1 MKIEPGLSAPV
12 SITSDG
18 NMSISAVTSSAND
31 GTSQNAMV
39 ALIDQKLKR
48 ELQKSSNFYVNNA
61 PESASDRQK
70 RLFVWQKIIIS
81 LAHHTYLYKD
91 LRIGDC
97 RSVYYRANIMA
108 QKSNHERVAELI
120 PKLFLNPK
128 RERVGFQNWFNDMMH
143 IFHELEMME
152 AKFPVLVQIAII
164 CKGLSSD
171 HRYKDDTKDI
181 LSKGYDNIS
190 EVSALLAKRA
200 IELNNVSSSFKPQ
213 EANYNSSVAN
223 KQKANKSNKPK
234 ACWWHAL
241 GICEYGE
248 KCRMRH
254 KGVQRSQ
261 VPENWLKNNSK
272 RIEALQK
279 QKPNKT
285 DSWHDSNTNVPDKG
299 KSEQKRSDKDK
310 NKSKICFIFEQN
322 GSCPKGD
329 KCRYS
334 HETTQEEE
342 DSTLLEKM
350 CRT

>member
-1 MKIEPGLSAPV
+1 
-12 SITSDG
+12 
-18 NMSISAVTSSAND
+18 
-31 GTSQNAMV
+31 
-39 ALIDQKLKR
+39 
-48 ELQKSSNFYVNNA
+48 
-61 PESASDRQK
+61 
-70 RLFVWQKIIIS
+70 
-81 LAHHTYLYKD
+81 
-91 LRIGDC
+91 
-97 RSVYYRANIMA
+97 
-108 QKSNHERVAELI
+108 
-120 PKLFLNPK
+120 
-128 RERVGFQNWFNDMMH
+128 
-143 IFHELEMME
+143 MME

-213 EANYNSSVAN
+213 EANYNSSVAS
-223 KQKANKSNKPK
+223 KQKNRSSKPK

-272 RIEALQK
+272 RIDALQK

-334 HETTQEEE
+334 HETTQEEHMTNLVIKTDYQVGDLVTLTNYKGDYIAYNGIVMTVSALPGE
-342 DSTLLEKM
+342 QHYVLESKGACLEAESINFQPKENGDSLKEHHESHNSALYTVSNENNEFNSYSEFEMARAIIDNGSTCSIVTRHDMFVPGTMKPCTANVGTSKRVQNLCVLNGM
-350 CRT
+350 VP